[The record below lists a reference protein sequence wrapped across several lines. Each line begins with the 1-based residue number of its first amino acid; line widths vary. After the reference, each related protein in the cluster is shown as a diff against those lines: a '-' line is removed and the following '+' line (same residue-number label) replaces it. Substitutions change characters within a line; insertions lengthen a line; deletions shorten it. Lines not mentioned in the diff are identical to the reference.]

1 MKAKV
6 ITSQTVQE
14 AVKTYGEESVNT
26 IFGLIQNKSPR
37 SVMDDLE
44 DENLKKCLLFLLNN
58 DID

>member
-6 ITSQTVQE
+6 ITSQTVRE
-14 AVKTYGEESVNT
+14 ATNTYGEESVKT
-26 IFGLIQNKSPR
+26 IFDLIQNKSPR
-37 SVMDDLE
+37 AVMDDLE

>member
-14 AVKTYGEESVNT
+14 AMNTYGEESVKN
-26 IFGLIQNKSPR
+26 IFDLIQNKSPR
-37 SVMDDLE
+37 TVMDDLE